1 MTFEE
6 LDNLRF
12 EKYGAFSEKAIRPHR
27 AISWG
32 KAAEK
37 TEVEDEQFM
46 FYWIALNAAYND
58 DMIATESERL
68 KRKIFFD
75 KISELDKD
83 NRIKKALMSIPNQL
97 RVFVDNKYLYDEY
110 WKTQKGDA
118 SEEDFEKHKTLVMQ
132 KIYSGLMVREDEIE
146 VLDYLFALMAVLRNQ
161 LFHGLAT
168 YQSKANR
175 EQLGVGV
182 KILKAII
189 PIIIELVLVHD
200 EVDWGRIS
208 YPYIGK

>member
-6 LDNLRF
+6 LDKLRF

-58 DMIATESERL
+58 ADTIAETERF

-83 NRIKKALMSIPNQL
+83 NRIKQALMSIPNQL

-110 WKTQKGDA
+110 WKSQIGDA
-118 SEEDFEKHKTLVMQ
+118 SEEDF
-132 KIYSGLMVREDEIE
+132 DN
-146 VLDYLFALMAVLRNQ
+146 LRP
-161 LFHGLAT
+161 LFHLLLPSTQNKSFA
-168 YQSKANR
+168 
-175 EQLGVGV
+175 
-182 KILKAII
+182 
-189 PIIIELVLVHD
+189 
-200 EVDWGRIS
+200 
-208 YPYIGK
+208 